1 MLSTVAMQPGYGS
14 QLPKAERVKTIQSQ
28 VTASI

>member
-28 VTASI
+28 SQVT